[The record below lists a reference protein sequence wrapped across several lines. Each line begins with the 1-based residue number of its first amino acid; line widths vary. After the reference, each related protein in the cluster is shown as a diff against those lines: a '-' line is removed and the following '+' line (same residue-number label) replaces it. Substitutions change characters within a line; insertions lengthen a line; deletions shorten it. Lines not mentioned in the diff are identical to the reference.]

1 MQLYKL
7 FALRRAQINRSVCT
21 YLSRSRCT
29 LATKWLRILSI
40 PPNDKIRN
48 HLVAN
53 RQINLRT
60 KKQKQSSPQR
70 FHLVRAN
77 SKGSSLSRG
86 RRHVGIVQ
94 AWEGVAGARNPG
106 KKDERMGCRRGGAER
121 APPRLSR
128 PLSFPSRRGNVDTR
142 PPAIPLSDT
151 STTIA
156 ERIFRRAQATT
167 ANYQPPNA
175 RVERGTSTTTKEKA
189 SPSRP
194 KEKLRARA
202 HAPPAATGNTRCV

>member
-1 MQLYKL
+1 M
-7 FALRRAQINRSVCT
+7 
-21 YLSRSRCT
+21 
-29 LATKWLRILSI
+29 
-40 PPNDKIRN
+40 
-48 HLVAN
+48 
-53 RQINLRT
+53 
-60 KKQKQSSPQR
+60 
-70 FHLVRAN
+70 
-77 SKGSSLSRG
+77 
-86 RRHVGIVQ
+86 GIVQ
-94 AWEGVAGARNPG
+94 AWEGVAGARKPG
-106 KKDERMGCRRGGAER
+106 EKDERMGCWRGGAER
-121 APPRLSR
+121 ASLRLSR

-202 HAPPAATGNTRCV
+202 HAPPAAKANTRCVYVCTRVCVLLYTRRYGGAREREREEETVRCLKYGGSKRDSDRGLIPQVKGEAE